1 MPVTPSVI
9 TKRNGFSMFEPNTRQ
24 HPFSRRMFTA
34 TTAAAFSGAMVHSSR
49 ATADE
54 QRELRLGI
62 IGCGGR
68 GTGAINNSLSIN
80 SGVRLVAT
88 AAAC

>member
-1 MPVTPSVI
+1 MVQ
-9 TKRNGFSMFEPNTRQ
+9 PNSRQ
-24 HPFSRRMFTA
+24 HPVSRRMFTA
-34 TTAAAFSGAMVHSSR
+34 TTAAAVSGVMVHSSR

-88 AAAC
+88 GPAC

>member
-1 MPVTPSVI
+1 MVQ
-9 TKRNGFSMFEPNTRQ
+9 PNSRQ
-24 HPFSRRMFTA
+24 HPVSRRTFTA
-34 TTAAAFSGAMVHSSR
+34 ATAASLSAAMVHSSR

-54 QRELRLGI
+54 QQELRLGI

-88 AAAC
+88 GPVS

>member
-1 MPVTPSVI
+1 MVQPNSRRHPV
-9 TKRNGFSMFEPNTRQ
+9 
-24 HPFSRRMFTA
+24 SRRMFTA
-34 TTAAAFSGAMVHSSR
+34 TTAAAVSGVMVYSSR

-54 QRELRLGI
+54 QQELRLGI

-88 AAAC
+88 GPAC